1 MKITALA
8 DRLNARPRLTN
19 GAILLLTVGVFVLFS
34 CYTPYVYDDI
44 AYHYCFLDGK
54 SFFDIS
60 PETTPQIGSF
70 ADIVRSVR
78 AFFYCWSGRVAA
90 AFTIYTVFFFGKLW
104 FNLLNGVMAAGTV
117 WLICRHIRGEKPVG
131 PATTALVSAL
141 FFLCAPSPG
150 LTLFWANGAVIYLW
164 TSFFYLLLLLP
175 YRDFLEYGPRGS
187 RGHLSR
193 LYLFPIGCI
202 GCNANENIAV
212 TVLLL
217 LGLVI
222 VFAAVKYR
230 HVPLWMFY
238 GLLGA
243 LVGGLAVLTAPGI
256 AGRIAAEGY
265 RGIPISTN
273 FLTQS
278 AHLFHTI
285 PGLFGATLVLLF
297 FTYRKCDRGSRLT
310 VLFYLTAACAGAY
323 SMVLSPYTP
332 GRAVFGSFVFL
343 LCCAGKLYLAWDIR
357 RECRGVVLGT
367 CAILAMTHAAYAF
380 RDVRFTER
388 ICRERFA
395 VLEDA
400 RQNRIVRDWT
410 FRPVCGTTPYNALY
424 KTDILRDDPRHF
436 LNRHYAKQYGQKS
449 VKTTPSPAIS
459 GMNQS
464 IFPESGPK

>member
-1 MKITALA
+1 MKITVFA
-8 DRLNARPRLTN
+8 DRLRARPRLTN
-19 GAILLLTVGVFVLFS
+19 GVILLLTAGIFVLFS

-44 AYHYCFLDGK
+44 AGHYRFMDGK
-54 SFFDIS
+54 SLFDIS
-60 PETTPQIGSF
+60 PETTPRIDSF
-70 ADIVRSVR
+70 SDVVGSVR
-78 AFFYCWSGRVAA
+78 ACFRSWSGRVVT
-90 AFTIYTVFFFGKLW
+90 AFTTGTVFFLGKVW

-117 WLICRHIRGEKPVG
+117 WLICRHICGEKPVR
-131 PATTALVSAL
+131 PAVLALVSSL

-150 LTLFWANGAVIYLW
+150 LTLFWASGAITYLW
-164 TSFFYLLLLLP
+164 TSWFYLLLLLP
-175 YRDFLEYGPRGS
+175 YRNFLEYGPRGNQYL
-187 RGHLSR
+187 LSR
-193 LYLFPIGCI
+193 LYLLPVGFI

-212 TVLLL
+212 TVPLL

-238 GLLGA
+238 GLSGA
-243 LVGGLAVLTAPGI
+243 LAGCFVVLTAPGI

-265 RGIPISTN
+265 RGIPILTN
-273 FLTQS
+273 ILTQS

-285 PGLFGATLVLLF
+285 PGLFGAVLVMMF
-297 FTYRKCDRGSRLT
+297 FTYGKFDRGSRLT
-310 VLFYLTAACAGAY
+310 VLFYLAAAWVSGY
-323 SMVLSPYTP
+323 SMILSPYTP

-343 LCCAGKLYLAWDIR
+343 LCCAGKLYVTWPVSC
-357 RECRGVVLGT
+357 ECRGVILGI
-367 CAILAMTHAAYAF
+367 CAILALTNAAYAF

-388 ICRERFA
+388 ICQERFA
-395 VLEDA
+395 VMEDA
-400 RQNRIVRDWT
+400 RRQGIVREWT
-410 FRPVCGTTPYNALY
+410 FRPVCGMSRYNALY

-459 GMNQS
+459 GMIQS